1 MAWEVRQVAS
11 IKGLPLPCWH
21 CDQYLKRPFPFD
33 PLYPSRLTVFLFFLF
48 LPLKADGA
56 IGEALV
62 HGLASSLIIISPL
75 VALGKKAPQSSAV
88 VARQPAVNSCGG
100 VSKGLWA
107 TGDRFVY
114 YTVELYIVVRK
125 IFVEY
130 RSCKHFGSQLKPL

>member
-1 MAWEVRQVAS
+1 MAWEVREVAS

-33 PLYPSRLTVFLFFLF
+33 PLYPSRLTVFFFFLF
-48 LPLKADGA
+48 LPLKVDGA

-75 VALGKKAPQSSAV
+75 VALGKKEPQSSAV
-88 VARQPAVNSCGG
+88 VARQPAVYSCGG

-114 YTVELYIVVRK
+114 YTV
-125 IFVEY
+125 
-130 RSCKHFGSQLKPL
+130 